1 MKKLAIA
8 VALVC
13 AATFANAAKVD
24 WQIKSCKD
32 GTYYVF
38 NGNYADQIIAAF
50 ANEEIGGAAAFAN
63 LGLSV
68 ASDSTPAPTGAGGK
82 SVAGSIASGVGDYLT
97 YLVVKP
103 SLTEGSDFGVISLS
117 TAGYTYDGQDPSPG
131 NLVWTYAKTGTI
143 AKAAG
148 PIPPE
153 PIPEPTSGLLLLLGV
168 AGMALRR
175 RRA

>member
-24 WQIKSCKD
+24 WTITGSKD
-32 GTYYVF
+32 GYYYVF
-38 NGNYADQIIAAF
+38 NGDYAAQITAALGNTEIGGSAAF
-50 ANEEIGGAAAFAN
+50 AQ
-63 LGLSV
+63 LGLST
-68 ASDSTPAPTGAGGK
+68 AADSTTATTGTGGK
-82 SVAGSIASGVGDYLT
+82 SKSGTLMSGVGDYIT

-103 SLTEGSDFGVISLS
+103 SMTDGADFGVVSLS

-131 NLVWTYAKTGTI
+131 ALAWAYAKTGTI
-143 AKAAG
+143 AEAAG
-148 PIPPE
+148 PGPE
-153 PIPEPTSGLLLLLGV
+153 PIPEPTSGLLLLLGI